1 MEENKT
7 KAKIIAVAGK
17 GGVGKTSL
25 CSAIVRELKDP
36 RVRESILTVMRVETA
51 SDLSYAKVYVS
62 SMQGLEGAKNAVRGL
77 ESASGFIRRELSAR
91 LHIRKSPEL
100 KFIADDSVR
109 ESIEMFEKLKK
120 PDKKETEDDA
130 D

>member
-1 MEENKT
+1 MPNFKNNRTAEDLKRE
-7 KAKIIAVAGK
+7 IA
-17 GGVGKTSL
+17 
-25 CSAIVRELKDP
+25 AIVRELKDP

-77 ESASGFIRRELSAR
+77 ESASGFIRRELSDR

-120 PDKKETEDDA
+120 PGKKETEDDA

>member
-1 MEENKT
+1 MPNFKNNRTAEDLKRE
-7 KAKIIAVAGK
+7 IA
-17 GGVGKTSL
+17 
-25 CSAIVRELKDP
+25 AIVRELKDP

-120 PDKKETEDDA
+120 PGKKETEDDA